1 MAEIWPPYSFGS
13 PVGKIM
19 LKRVKTSNIFAIAC
33 VQAVGHSFFQIY
45 FVFSAWI
52 SGYDISPRYLFCRL
66 GVIIKEVI
74 AILRPGVKIMLK
86 ILTCN
91 LKTIAFKNFI

>member
-45 FVFSAWI
+45 VVFSA
-52 SGYDISPRYLFCRL
+52 
-66 GVIIKEVI
+66 
-74 AILRPGVKIMLK
+74 
-86 ILTCN
+86 
-91 LKTIAFKNFI
+91 